1 MFKPI
6 WRWLTDIPK
15 LPEEWRSE
23 FLQEVFEINY
33 KRLQVCAW
41 FNMPLHLFLLTGLSN
56 LHLPPQTEFVQESL
70 HWIAFAIPALFLLT
84 TKIFASQLK
93 TLNYLYLFMTSLIIH
108 AFTIN
113 IWRYSA
119 SVTPATSV
127 ILLLSGFIIIP
138 NRIALIIYIANCI
151 FLILCTLIFP
161 IDGRF
166 VDFHF
171 NYIFFAHSNGL
182 FMTGF
187 GIFISRLGWGN
198 SKENF
203 VIRKNI
209 EVIRDNLDLERK
221 KSERLLLNILPEAI
235 ALRLKEEQESIA
247 DGFAE
252 VTVLFADIVG
262 FTELSARISAHD
274 LVERLNQIFSAF
286 DALTERHQ
294 LEKIKTIGDAY
305 MVVGGLPQPRPDHAQ
320 AIANMAIDM
329 CYAIDKFYTDSGE
342 PFRLRIGI
350 STGPVVAGVI
360 GTKKYIYDLWGDT
373 VNTASRMESHG
384 IPGRIQLCAETSK
397 ILQLDYEIEER
408 GIIQLKGKGE
418 MRTHWLIGRRN
429 SIT

>member
-6 WRWLTDIPK
+6 WRWLTYIPK
-15 LPEEWRSE
+15 LPKEWRSE
-23 FLQEVFEINY
+23 FLQEIAEINY
-33 KRLQVCAW
+33 KRIRIFAW
-41 FNMPLHLFLLTGLSN
+41 FQILSQPPLLAGLPNISLPPHAEFIQALLHVSCFLISLLFLLLAKQAFPFSNILVWIYACILTSLVHGLSIN
-56 LHLPPQTEFVQESL
+56 TWQNTGV
-70 HWIAFAIPALFLLT
+70 ANVYAAVMFLYAG
-84 TKIFASQLK
+84 F
-93 TLNYLYLFMTSLIIH
+93 LYL
-108 AFTIN
+108 
-113 IWRYSA
+113 
-119 SVTPATSV
+119 
-127 ILLLSGFIIIP
+127 P
-138 NRIALIIYIANCI
+138 NRIS
-151 FLILCTLIFP
+151 LIFYALNFTFFILSTLAFP
-161 IDGRF
+161 VNVPF
-166 VDFHF
+166 VTGSV
-171 NYIFFAHSNGL
+171 NYGFLAHSLG
-182 FMTGF
+182 GF
-187 GIFISRLGWGN
+187 ITVFALLITRILLERL
-198 SKENF
+198 KEIF

-209 EVIRDNLDLERK
+209 EKINKTIQLEK
-221 KSERLLLNILPEAI
+221 EKSERLLLNILPAEI

-329 CYAIDKFYTDSGE
+329 CYAIDKFYTDTGE

-360 GTKKYIYDLWGDT
+360 GTKKYTYDLWGDT
-373 VNTASRMESHG
+373 VNIASRMESHG
-384 IPGRIQLCAETSK
+384 MPGRIQLCAETSK

-418 MRTHWLIGRRN
+418 MRTHWLIGKRK